1 MKLETERNTNLDIAG
16 YLCDIG
22 HFKLTAAVCI
32 CKHLPACIPN
42 NGLFSRVCVCLSV
55 ASTARTLTETKR
67 RQRKEVFVL
76 LTILSNNPY
85 LHLCRSVSSAAA
97 GESRGYALIMASS
110 PGHRQGRR
118 TWGIIHCVTGAVG
131 PQQTRSTVDED
142 TVPHNSPRATLAL
155 RLVPL
160 PFFPSSAL
168 FSVRSSPMSRGVR
181 KSLV

>member
-1 MKLETERNTNLDIAG
+1 MQA
-16 YLCDIG
+16 
-22 HFKLTAAVCI
+22 LTGVHT
-32 CKHLPACIPN
+32 KQWPFFTRAC
-42 NGLFSRVCVCLSV
+42 VCVWVWQALH
-55 ASTARTLTETKR
+55 TPRR
-67 RQRKEVFVL
+67 RQRGGSVRKF
-76 LTILSNNPY
+76 LSFLQYY
-85 LHLCRSVSSAAA
+85 LIIHICICCRSVSSAAA

-118 TWGIIHCVTGAVG
+118 TWGIIHYVTGAVG

-142 TVPHNSPRATLAL
+142 TVLHNSPRATLAL

-168 FSVRSSPMSRGVR
+168 FSVRSSRMSRGVR